1 MDVYL
6 SGISSDRH
14 VRLASPV
21 MLGGPHDAILRAS
34 ALEGE
39 SEVLA
44 FFEQNEALESNGSL
58 VVAQRVKQAAR
69 AQSADG
75 GQKASSVLARLDR
88 SDEGAR
94 GRDGVERSSVR

>member
-1 MDVYL
+1 MDACL

-39 SEVLA
+39 SEVLT

-58 VVAQRVKQAAR
+58 VVAQRVKQERR
-69 AQSADG
+69 AQMAFRKHQASWPL
-75 GQKASSVLARLDR
+75 GQ
-88 SDEGAR
+88 
-94 GRDGVERSSVR
+94 